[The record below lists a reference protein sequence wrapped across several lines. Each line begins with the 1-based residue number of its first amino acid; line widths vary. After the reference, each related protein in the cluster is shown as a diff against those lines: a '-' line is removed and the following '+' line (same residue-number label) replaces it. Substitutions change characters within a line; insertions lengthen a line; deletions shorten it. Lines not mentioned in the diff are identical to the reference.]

1 MRFKHSLC
9 ACAHRSVCVCVCV
22 CLCACGCRCNVILKI
37 VVRLLQSPA
46 DSAPKNIP
54 RKKRTYFQETNKT
67 NKNKTKKDGEGEG
80 RSLQFVPV
88 RLVCQK
94 LTTLT

>member
-1 MRFKHSLC
+1 M
-9 ACAHRSVCVCVCV
+9 CVCV

-54 RKKRTYFQETNKT
+54 RKKRTYFQETNKQKQ
-67 NKNKTKKDGEGEG
+67 NKKRWGGG
-80 RSLQFVPV
+80 REVTSICTGTVSMSKVNDFD
-88 RLVCQK
+88 LVIVDK
-94 LTTLT
+94 Y